1 MFNFNRNE
9 KLILGTAIVL
19 LMFSLCYNGFSEW
32 LENSKEVIEITLAPA
47 THDYAII
54 ETGGVEGASV
64 SGQPCLV
71 PVAPKAHAG
80 KPGNIKSLTQYSVVK
95 TITPLAGVSVVEN
108 GVAEIPVEPRTTE
121 IMISEF
127 DAPHVQLAKSLGY
140 DYVKMT
146 ETTLADVYT
155 AEEIEYLYRMV
166 ETENYQASFISK
178 VHCAEV
184 VFARIRD
191 ERFPDT
197 IKSVI
202 TSPSQFVYGRT
213 TISEDTKLACEY
225 AWQYATET
233 ENALFFRLGESSSWY
248 GEPFLIKDAE
258 GQVYYG
264 PECEDAPVIA
274 D

>member
-9 KLILGTAIVL
+9 KLIIGTALVL

-32 LENSKEVIEITLAPA
+32 AENSREVIEITLAPA
-47 THDYAII
+47 THEYAII
-54 ETGGVEGASV
+54 ETGSVESASV
-64 SGQPCLV
+64 SGQPCIV
-71 PVAPKAHAG
+71 SVAPKTHAG
-80 KPGNIKSLTQYSVVK
+80 KFENVKRLEQHNIEETVV
-95 TITPLAGVSVVEN
+95 PMAGVTVVES
-108 GVAEIPVEPRTTE
+108 GVAEPQTTE
-121 IMISEF
+121 LVISEF

-140 DYVKMT
+140 DYVQVT
-146 ETTLADVYT
+146 ETTLADIYS

-184 VFARIRD
+184 VFARMRD

-197 IKSVI
+197 IKSVV

-233 ENALFFRLGESSSWY
+233 ENALFFRLGESNSWY

-258 GQVYYG
+258 GQVYFG